1 IFRGDCRETA
11 RLASYGDRLETL
23 TLQHPLEAQGKVAM
37 LRGVSDSTA
46 SIGFYHS
53 RWSLQTNSDQTQ
65 SVPRDY
71 LGLNVEGP
79 SSEGFFFYPVYR
91 THHGNAGANPRG
103 APRIHPDG
111 KVHDWRLRYDPSAAG
126 GRGQITL
133 QLDTQTCTLD
143 LVPGDTID

>member
-1 IFRGDCRETA
+1 
-11 RLASYGDRLETL
+11 
-23 TLQHPLEAQGKVAM
+23 M

-53 RWSLQTNSDQTQ
+53 SWSLQTNSDQTQ

-71 LGLNVEGP
+71 LGINVEGP

-91 THHGNAGANPRG
+91 THRGNAGVNPRG
-103 APRIHPDG
+103 APRIHPDS
-111 KVHDWRLRYDPSAAG
+111 KVHDWRLRYDPSAG

-143 LVPGDTID
+143 LVPGDKIDGTSFNRFGICTPWIDGNSVTVYFDDLIYTCAPP